1 MNGVRRAFALL
12 QASLLPA
19 RLRVSWGG
27 AIGARAS
34 ATALPRR
41 CAVASTS
48 GRLCFVHEGPCVV
61 GVGLLNLGKWDVA
74 GARMVDAAAL
84 PPTLRRALLDC
95 GVVRPLGSCL
105 RRRGVRLC
113 GGKAQR
119 ALLWEGWARDWLR
132 SRYLGEGAHV
142 HGLDDPWRALSFPVE
157 AMCAERLAGPSSNSH
172 FPVSRCLFLC

>member
-1 MNGVRRAFALL
+1 M
-12 QASLLPA
+12 
-19 RLRVSWGG
+19 
-27 AIGARAS
+27 
-34 ATALPRR
+34 
-41 CAVASTS
+41 
-48 GRLCFVHEGPCVV
+48 HEGPCVV

-157 AMCAERLAGPSSNSH
+157 AMCAERLAGPSTPPSSSNSH